1 MTYSLML
8 MQGFSVILHYN
19 LAPPQAALTPKSIS
33 CELFALFQQA
43 LNIRRNLV
51 SEVLFFS
58 DDLLND
64 E

>member
-19 LAPPQAALTPKSIS
+19 LAPTQAALTPKSIS

-43 LNIRRNLV
+43 LVRKMKN
-51 SEVLFFS
+51 EK
-58 DDLLND
+58 
-64 E
+64 